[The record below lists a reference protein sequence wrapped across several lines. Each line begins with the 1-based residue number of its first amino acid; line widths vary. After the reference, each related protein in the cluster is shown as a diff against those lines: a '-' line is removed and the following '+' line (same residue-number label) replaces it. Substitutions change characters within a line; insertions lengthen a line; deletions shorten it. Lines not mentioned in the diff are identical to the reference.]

1 MPSVIQLLNA
11 DLAQPGK
18 ICIVLWTENID
29 YNLLRGHMIQ
39 KIPYGT
45 KIPVTLTFHE
55 RDIIRDETFCDP
67 DFARVAAVEGKRIKI
82 LLSLDEIEEIQGYIA
97 AAANH
102 SENRKLQK
110 ELDRLFEKFQVLL
123 DTYDDQDDME

>member
-1 MPSVIQLLNA
+1 MKQ
-11 DLAQPGK
+11 K
-18 ICIVLWTENID
+18 
-29 YNLLRGHMIQ
+29 

-45 KIPVTLTFHE
+45 KIPVALTLHE

-67 DFARVAAVEGKRIKI
+67 NFARLAVVEGKRIKVE
-82 LLSLDEIEEIQGYIA
+82 LSLDEIEEIQGYIA

-102 SENRKLQK
+102 TKNKKLQK

-123 DTYDDQDDME
+123 DTYDDQHELES